1 LRAPNEHDLQR
12 LREHDQSARQDLC
25 YMRRPQARLISKV
38 AIAARPAAAVLLALT
53 YVVPQYVEDDLTIAI
68 PDSAAQQH

>member
-1 LRAPNEHDLQR
+1 
-12 LREHDQSARQDLC
+12 
-25 YMRRPQARLISKV
+25 MRRPQARLISKV